1 MDESLHPFIGMD
13 LSILFLTIDSKLD
26 TNFGLKNL
34 TSTQLDL
41 NDLNPNLTWNLT
53 LTWLETLVTSGLIQP
68 DGENDEPF
76 LKMYV

>member
-41 NDLNPNLTWNLT
+41 NDLKPNLTWN

-68 DGENDEPF
+68 DGENNELF

>member
-1 MDESLHPFIGMD
+1 VDESLHPFIGMD

-41 NDLNPNLTWNLT
+41 NDLKPNLT
-53 LTWLETLVTSGLIQP
+53 
-68 DGENDEPF
+68 
-76 LKMYV
+76 